1 MWGPLPHA
9 PTPHA
14 VRFQLAMADIQIK
27 KTGEEPGA
35 ASLVVTV
42 PPEHVREA
50 EERATADYQRRAPPP
65 RDRPGTPP
73 AGSQQPRS
81 PPVFPGVTPPGP
93 PIGRAHR

>member
-14 VRFQLAMADIQIK
+14 ARFQLAMADIQIK

-42 PPEHVREA
+42 PPEHVRAA
-50 EERATADYQRRAPPP
+50 EERATADYQRRARLPGFRRGKAPAAVAKEQFAADMRQQAWQELI
-65 RDRPGTPP
+65 RDGC
-73 AGSQQPRS
+73 S
-81 PPVFPGVTPPGP
+81 
-93 PIGRAHR
+93 